1 MVGRLNLYR
10 KGILTGVAMAIC
22 FLIAVPSQ
30 AQKKKSKKDKGVTY
44 AYQTYSTTQPKE
56 RKKGYAGSESKFH
69 FEKPLAPV
77 PYGKIDRP
85 MDYSKA
91 PYFGHKRLPTK
102 RSRGNQRLCKVCGI
116 MH

>member
-1 MVGRLNLYR
+1 MGM
-10 KGILTGVAMAIC
+10 AMALC
-22 FLIAVPSQ
+22 LLIAVPSQ
-30 AQKKKSKKDKGVTY
+30 AQKKKAKKGKEVAY

-56 RKKGYAGSESKFH
+56 RKKGYANESKFH

-91 PYFGHKRLPTK
+91 PYFGHKRPPIK
-102 RSRGNQRLCKVCGI
+102 RSPGNQRLCKVCGI